1 MCPVVVQLSRG
12 AGGPDGWRDDGGGGP
27 DGGVWAARPGHAPPA
42 GQAGRRLPHRRQD
55 PPHLQPAHQHQ
66 GRGSKLKNNILKDLE
81 RKRCL
86 QFDTSIYNL

>member
-1 MCPVVVQLSRG
+1 MCPAVAQLPGG
-12 AGGPDGWRDDGGGGP
+12 AGGPGGRRDGGGGGP

-66 GRGSKLKNNILKDLE
+66 G
-81 RKRCL
+81 
-86 QFDTSIYNL
+86 